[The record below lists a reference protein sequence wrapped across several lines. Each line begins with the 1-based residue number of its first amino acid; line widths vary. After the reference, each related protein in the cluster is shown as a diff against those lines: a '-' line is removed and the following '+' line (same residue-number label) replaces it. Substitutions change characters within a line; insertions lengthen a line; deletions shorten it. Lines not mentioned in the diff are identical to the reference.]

1 MRANWSPDFS
11 SLALANSSRRS
22 EKSHRS
28 IMGVPARR
36 DHVIEKVLSGAL
48 QFVGIFGRVI
58 HKVFLCSE
66 MSVVDVAFTNTQP
79 TPGLSA
85 SGKLGTPARDTNTAT
100 GNLRN
105 LRSKPPRRH
114 HPRHKTPDDLRLML
128 ARGAFKRVRPLEGIG
143 TSNLHFPLV
152 IRLRGDDR
160 NTPIPGPIRKGMLN
174 DGHNLRPHRRHAAR
188 VMHLHRNCHAA
199 ENITVPPPPAN
210 PALPVRPVSI
220 GFAA

>member
-66 MSVVDVAFTNTQP
+66 MLAVNVAFTNTRP
-79 TPGLSA
+79 TPDGRQAGSWELR
-85 SGKLGTPARDTNTAT
+85 PA
-100 GNLRN
+100 
-105 LRSKPPRRH
+105 
-114 HPRHKTPDDLRLML
+114 
-128 ARGAFKRVRPLEGIG
+128 
-143 TSNLHFPLV
+143 
-152 IRLRGDDR
+152 
-160 NTPIPGPIRKGMLN
+160 TPIQQ
-174 DGHNLRPHRRHAAR
+174 
-188 VMHLHRNCHAA
+188 
-199 ENITVPPPPAN
+199 PAICGIFDQS
-210 PALPVRPVSI
+210 PLAGIILATRLPMTCGSCSPEEPSSV
-220 GFAA
+220 